1 MAEANSNVAAV
12 SLKLP
17 VFSKTSPNVWFAQAE
32 AQFGIRNITID
43 QTKYNY
49 VVAALDEIAANRI
62 AHVILH
68 PPIEGT
74 YEHLKT
80 ALLACY
86 DFTEEEAASKLEDL
100 DGLGDRRPSDMLA
113 HMLMLNGNNQVGTI
127 FRERFLRQLPD
138 DVRVTLAALQLKDVD
153 AIAATADAVMV
164 VRGQSHLCAVDN
176 LSTMTLSAKTK
187 RRQLTTA
194 RDDICWYHAKFGSRA
209 KKCRAPCSFSGN
221 EQTSHETRQVQ
232 LVYRAA
238 SYTFGTV
245 TLAIASLSIR
255 EQKSAFFPPR
265 HVIDGND
272 NEVNLSLL
280 QTARKLR
287 LTARKLFH

>member
-1 MAEANSNVAAV
+1 M
-12 SLKLP
+12 
-17 VFSKTSPNVWFAQAE
+17 
-32 AQFGIRNITID
+32 
-43 QTKYNY
+43 
-49 VVAALDEIAANRI
+49 

-68 PPIEGT
+68 PPTEGT

-153 AIAATADAVMV
+153 AIAAAANAVMV

-187 RRQLTTA
+187 RRQQTTA

-221 EQTSHETRQVQ
+221 EQTSH
-232 LVYRAA
+232 
-238 SYTFGTV
+238 
-245 TLAIASLSIR
+245 
-255 EQKSAFFPPR
+255 
-265 HVIDGND
+265 
-272 NEVNLSLL
+272 
-280 QTARKLR
+280 
-287 LTARKLFH
+287 

>member
-1 MAEANSNVAAV
+1 MAEANSNVTAV

-17 VFSKTSPNVWFAQAE
+17 VFWKTSPNVWFAQAE

-49 VVAALDEIAANRI
+49 VVAALDEIAANRM

-68 PPIEGT
+68 PPTEGT
-74 YEHLKT
+74 YEQLKT

-153 AIAATADAVMV
+153 VIAAAADAVMV

-176 LSTMTLSAKTK
+176 ISTMTLSAKTK
-187 RRQLTTA
+187 RRQQTTA

-221 EQTSHETRQVQ
+221 EQTSH
-232 LVYRAA
+232 
-238 SYTFGTV
+238 
-245 TLAIASLSIR
+245 
-255 EQKSAFFPPR
+255 
-265 HVIDGND
+265 
-272 NEVNLSLL
+272 
-280 QTARKLR
+280 
-287 LTARKLFH
+287 